1 MMIVNPKTG
10 TLPVFS
16 IYTVSAVFAGRINA
30 DITLLLLYRERRYP
44 IFREKLP
51 MKFKKF
57 GGTEQKVYDL
67 IKPIT
72 DELGYYLW
80 DVCYEKEGAMWYLR
94 VFIDQDEGITIADC
108 ERANA
113 PISDILDE
121 KDPIA
126 QSYMLEVGS
135 AGLEREL
142 VKEEHFEV
150 CRGDKV
156 KIRFI
161 RAAEGEKEIV
171 AQLVGADR
179 EGVTVALDSGEE
191 RKFPLADIAF
201 VKLYLDF

>member
-1 MMIVNPKTG
+1 
-10 TLPVFS
+10 
-16 IYTVSAVFAGRINA
+16 
-30 DITLLLLYRERRYP
+30 
-44 IFREKLP
+44 

-94 VFIDQDEGITIADC
+94 VFIDQDEGISIEDC
-108 ERANA
+108 ERATA

-121 KDPIA
+121 KDPVP

-150 CRGDKV
+150 CKGDKV
-156 KIRFI
+156 QLKFF
-161 RAAEGEKEIV
+161 RAIDGEKEMT
-171 AQLVGADR
+171 AELVGADKD
-179 EGVTVALDSGEE
+179 GVTIIKDDGTEKAI
-191 RKFPLADIAF
+191 PLADISV
-201 VKLYLDF
+201 VKLWLDF

>member
-1 MMIVNPKTG
+1 MMIVKPKTG
-10 TLPVFS
+10 CLPVFS
-16 IYTVSAVFAGRINA
+16 IYIGT
-30 DITLLLLYRERRYP
+30 ITLQGKENP
-44 IFREKLP
+44 IYREKLP

-121 KDPIA
+121 EDPIP

-135 AGLEREL
+135 AGLESEL

-150 CRGDKV
+150 CCGDKV

-161 RAAEGEKEIV
+161 RAVDGEKEIV
-171 AQLVGADR
+171 AQLAGADK

-191 RKFPLADIAF
+191 KTFPLADIAF

>member
-1 MMIVNPKTG
+1 MRDEG
-10 TLPVFS
+10 TAAAMCFISVLV
-16 IYTVSAVFAGRINA
+16 
-30 DITLLLLYRERRYP
+30 RERRDPKY
-44 IFREKLP
+44 REKLP

-150 CRGDKV
+150 CQGDTV
-156 KIRFI
+156 RVHFI
-161 RAAEGEKEIV
+161 RAVDGEKEIV
-171 AQLVGADR
+171 AQLAGADK
-179 EGVTVALDSGEE
+179 EGVTVVLESGEE
-191 RKFPLADIAF
+191 KKFPLADIAF

>member
-1 MMIVNPKTG
+1 
-10 TLPVFS
+10 
-16 IYTVSAVFAGRINA
+16 
-30 DITLLLLYRERRYP
+30 
-44 IFREKLP
+44 

-67 IKPIT
+67 IRPIT

-94 VFIDQDEGITIADC
+94 IFIDQDEGISIDDC
-108 ERANA
+108 ERATA

-121 KDPIA
+121 KDPVP

-142 VKEEHFEV
+142 LKEEHFEV

-156 KIRFI
+156 NIRFFKPVDGQKELT
-161 RAAEGEKEIV
+161 AEL
-171 AQLVGADR
+171 AGADKD
-179 EGVTVALDSGEE
+179 GITVITDSGEE
-191 RKFPLADIAF
+191 KTFPLADVSQ
-201 VKLYLDF
+201 VKLWLDF